1 MIDTLPELMEYLEMR
16 GDKYGIPAEELLDA
30 IPEDARTPE
39 VAYKY
44 MQEKDI
50 SHKVPL
56 SEGGDP
62 AGDNWI
68 LEDSSVNR
76 ARGAETMTAEEE
88 AAAHADGEADA
99 RRLADEAKKVG
110 KVVILGGA
118 MTGGSSIV
126 EGAIVAGQAAGTIA
140 AGAAEATFITT
151 VVVPAVVTTAII
163 GGTGYL
169 GYRVIKYLSRRGKR

>member
-16 GDKYGIPAEELLDA
+16 GDKYGIPASELLEA

-39 VAYKY
+39 VAYEY

-56 SEGGDP
+56 SKGGEA

-76 ARGAETMTAEEE
+76 SRGAETMTPEEE
-88 AAAHADGEADA
+88 AAAHADADA
-99 RRLADEAKKVG
+99 DAERLNKANG
-110 KVVILGGA
+110 KQLIKTVAV
-118 MTGGSSIV
+118 GGSLAAGSSVV
-126 EGAIVAGQAAGTIA
+126 EGALLAGQVVGGVA

-151 VVVPAVVTTAII
+151 VVVPVVVTGAII
-163 GGTGYL
+163 AAVGGAGWWAW
-169 GYRVIKYLSRRGKR
+169 KKLS